1 MERCVLVLLST
12 ALWGRL
18 GRAYFLGGLL
28 SGGGV
33 EFSAGTAEQPSCWL
47 WIATVPGACVWPT
60 VATILNRSV
69 VGGWHSCTGLLS

>member
-18 GRAYFLGGLL
+18 GAGLLSRGLL